1 MAPAAALVRGS
12 VRIED
17 DPPQTVDLFGIDVL
31 QREVLELFDVDV
43 IERTKDDFTIIND
56 PRAVFV
62 TRKLADERGLRLQD
76 KVRISGVDG
85 LHEYTVRGIFAARG
99 LGEVLGGRLVAMYL
113 AAARPVVGTRGDL
126 EVSLV
131 DQIAVR
137 LGASADRDLVQ
148 RQLQELVGASLI
160 VAEPLRRRAVAE
172 RTVRGLR
179 ATLVNNVSFRQP
191 RRPVSRRRQCR

>member
-131 DQIAVR
+131 DQIASR